1 MQIDRGQDE
10 GVPFHLS
17 IAGILWYENPCSAAA
32 PELKGHSKYLR

>member
-17 IAGILWYENPCSAAA
+17 TMAILWYESPHSAAA
-32 PELKGHSKYLR
+32 SDLKGHSKYLR